1 MWPSS
6 QCVAGTVEFA
16 IKRIR
21 DELLPKYPDVDDVIA
36 ITHAHGCG
44 VAINACGAAVPI
56 RTLQNL
62 ARNPNFG
69 GEVMIVG
76 LGCEKLQPELLLPE
90 GMADGD
96 DPDIMRMQDESL
108 NGFGEIVAS
117 IVEMADKRLSVGG
130 AVSIPSA

>member
-6 QCVAGTVEFA
+6 QECVAGTVEFA

-21 DELLPKYPDVDDVIA
+21 DELLPKYPNVDDVIA
-36 ITHAHGCG
+36 ITHAYGCG
-44 VAINACGAAVPI
+44 VAINAPGAAVPI

-76 LGCEKLQPELLLPE
+76 LGCENAARTAAAR
-90 GMADGD
+90 GHG
-96 DPDIMRMQDESL
+96 RW
-108 NGFGEIVAS
+108 
-117 IVEMADKRLSVGG
+117 R
-130 AVSIPSA
+130 